1 MKCVQ
6 LLNNVLIGNT
16 MSVSKISS
24 PGGASCTVFGVDG
37 SNTFIHGGT
46 VDVGP
51 PQRQV
56 SAVCDI

>member
-1 MKCVQ
+1 MSI
-6 LLNNVLIGNT
+6 LLIIVLTDNP

-24 PGGASCTVFGVDG
+24 PGGASCTVFGSDG